1 MASVSF
7 SGIGSGIDFDTVR
20 DAIIAQRSVPITRM
34 QSKVSNYTSRGDAL
48 KQLNTSLAAL
58 TTAANDLKN
67 RELGTGRSVV
77 TGDANIAT
85 ATATTQASLGNFDL
99 SVTRI
104 ATSLAQASRSYSTA
118 SAPILAGGAT
128 TATFQLRKGNETTGV
143 EITIDSTSNTLEGLR
158 SAINAKNAGVTATIV
173 DVTGDGSQRQLVLN
187 SKETGTTGKIELIET
202 SSTGTGADLNLRS
215 LNPPDGDLTKL
226 NAEFSVNGLT
236 VTRPTNS
243 VSDAVE
249 GVTFTLKKAGTASM
263 NVTQSNDLENKLRA
277 FVNAY
282 NSVQEFI
289 GAQYQKDSKNRPTG
303 ILAGDPTLRNV
314 QQQLRDALGA
324 INDDNGGV
332 FSSLSQIGI
341 TTGSNGQLNFD
352 SAVYTEKLK
361 TNAED
366 IRALVFGKTTADKGI
381 FQNLHSVSSGLSDSV
396 TGSVQTAISGY
407 ESSVKSMN
415 ETISKR
421 VENIAALKVSLTKKF
436 SAADAAIGLL
446 NSQQSSLTNIVK
458 SLSSKD
464 E

>member
-104 ATSLAQASRSYSTA
+104 ATSLAQASRSYSAA
-118 SAPILAGGAT
+118 SAPVLAGGAT

-187 SKETGTTGKIELIET
+187 SKETGTTGKIELVET

-381 FQNLHSVSSGLSDSV
+381 FQNLHGVSSGLSDSV